1 MISECPKIANQAS
14 VRHKERERQHLHTFR
29 YLCSDFPTGN
39 LQDYET
45 PDFLVVTTT
54 QQKLGIELT
63 QVFKVDGGTKS
74 PQQAIE
80 ATKAEITVAER
91 MYSEC
96 LNSPP
101 ANVSLYF
108 CLQGPLGA
116 KPRREIA
123 RRVAQV
129 VQDNMPPEGESVQL
143 DCAIGGLTGLP
154 IAVDAISI
162 NRVYPVRSH
171 RWTWPE
177 MGVEET
183 NAIALFEGAIK
194 KKAKKLDDCLQHCDE
209 CWLLIVAPSFEPSG
223 MIHPD
228 EHSLSH
234 TYASPF
240 SRTYFL
246 NFGRGSLFKLQSN
259 GPYRTEDGIVTYP
272 GK

>member
-80 ATKAEITVAER
+80 ATKAEITVAAR

-116 KPRREIA
+116 KPRREIMPRV
-123 RRVAQV
+123 RRRLPTSRGRLLSHPV
-129 VQDNMPPEGESVQL
+129 
-143 DCAIGGLTGLP
+143 GGLLWSGGSGLR
-154 IAVDAISI
+154 I
-162 NRVYPVRSH
+162 
-171 RWTWPE
+171 RW
-177 MGVEET
+177 
-183 NAIALFEGAIK
+183 
-194 KKAKKLDDCLQHCDE
+194 
-209 CWLLIVAPSFEPSG
+209 
-223 MIHPD
+223 
-228 EHSLSH
+228 
-234 TYASPF
+234 
-240 SRTYFL
+240 R
-246 NFGRGSLFKLQSN
+246 
-259 GPYRTEDGIVTYP
+259 
-272 GK
+272 